1 MNTATVPAAHRPAP
15 TTAPLSDGRRRAGR
29 IADDLRLLAE
39 SAPVQRRVVKAGE
52 MLYRPGQDL
61 DNVYVVSTGMFKSTT
76 LSADGRAKVV
86 GFHPRGSWLGFEA
99 LAEGRHAN
107 EMVAL
112 DVAEVMFVAYEALLE
127 ASTRHPV
134 LMRLVHRAMS
144 LEQARQRESLL
155 AMGTL
160 SADARVADFLR
171 DWAEALAAAGLRND
185 QVKLRM
191 SRADIGSYLGLT
203 IETVSRAFSRLQRHD
218 LIRFDEPSRREIR
231 IPHVGALARF
241 VQQSAAAHALQ

>member
-1 MNTATVPAAHRPAP
+1 MS
-15 TTAPLSDGRRRAGR
+15 TTADLQRRAER
-29 IADDLRLLAE
+29 ITEDLRLVNDL
-39 SAPVQRRVVKAGE
+39 APVQRRVVKAGE
-52 MLYRPGQDL
+52 VLYRPGQAL
-61 DNVYVVSTGMFKSTT
+61 DNVFLVSTGMFKSTT
-76 LSADGRAKVV
+76 LSADGREKVI
-86 GFHPRGSWLGFEA
+86 GFHPKGSWLGFEA

-112 DVAEVMFVAYEALLE
+112 DVAELVVLDYEALLE
-127 ASTRHPV
+127 SSARHPA

-160 SADARVADFLR
+160 PADARVADFLFE
-171 DWAEALAAAGLRND
+171 WAEAMAAAGLRND
-185 QVKLRM
+185 QLRLRM
-191 SRADIGSYLGLT
+191 TRADIGSYLGLT

-231 IPHVGALARF
+231 IPHVDALARF
-241 VQQSAAAHALQ
+241 VQQSASAAALH